1 MPKGTIRKITP
12 KEIRDVKIVKP
23 GSVPVRMGGG
33 TYHFPP
39 RFA

>member
-1 MPKGTIRKITP
+1 MQTKAIRKTTP
-12 KEIRDVKIVKP
+12 KEIRDVKTAKP

-33 TYHFPP
+33 IYHFPP